1 MSKIEIVDST
11 LRDGVQSLW
20 ALRIRTEEILP
31 VARDFDNAGFNVI
44 DITGTGFT
52 SFFAKQLREDPWVRV
67 ERLKSAIK
75 NTPLQCWM
83 RTREIN
89 DFGGVPKSREL
100 AKLWIKEM
108 ANCGINRMVFLESEN
123 DFGNIPELIQFAHS
137 VGVKVIVPIMFS
149 ISPYHTYEYYKEK
162 ARVLSDLGA
171 DAIEIKDQGGLLTP
185 ESTKWFVQSIKEGVK
200 GAEVQLE
207 FQTHCTTGLGMLSSL
222 AAIEEGVHIIRTCI
236 PPLAEGSSLPNAIT
250 LLNNAR
256 SMGFSDDIDRGCLE
270 RISEHLTYVAKRES
284 LPVGAPVEYDVFQY
298 EHQVPGGVKATLK
311 WQLSQLGRLDVYD
324 DVLHETIRV
333 RQDLGYPIMVTP
345 ASQYIVAQATIN
357 VLSGERYKKITDEIM
372 AKAILPSA
380 VPPPGPVSDELL
392 SKIKKNPRAEQILKQ
407 GEDTVSLDELRE
419 RLSATN
425 LSDREFLSRSA
436 IQPED
441 LAAVKSTP
449 LVHHYPTG
457 HQPLKALLQ
466 EILSGKRRSVYIKK
480 DDISIRVE

>member
-1 MSKIEIVDST
+1 
-11 LRDGVQSLW
+11 
-20 ALRIRTEEILP
+20 
-31 VARDFDNAGFNVI
+31 
-44 DITGTGFT
+44 
-52 SFFAKQLREDPWVRV
+52 
-67 ERLKSAIK
+67 
-75 NTPLQCWM
+75 
-83 RTREIN
+83 
-89 DFGGVPKSREL
+89 
-100 AKLWIKEM
+100 
-108 ANCGINRMVFLESEN
+108 
-123 DFGNIPELIQFAHS
+123 
-137 VGVKVIVPIMFS
+137 
-149 ISPYHTYEYYKEK
+149 
-162 ARVLSDLGA
+162 
-171 DAIEIKDQGGLLTP
+171 
-185 ESTKWFVQSIKEGVK
+185 
-200 GAEVQLE
+200 
-207 FQTHCTTGLGMLSSL
+207 MLSSL

-392 SKIKKNPRAEQILKQ
+392 SKIKKNPRSE
-407 GEDTVSLDELRE
+407 EHTSELQSRGHLVC
-419 RLSATN
+419 RL
-425 LSDREFLSRSA
+425 
-436 IQPED
+436 
-441 LAAVKSTP
+441 
-449 LVHHYPTG
+449 
-457 HQPLKALLQ
+457 LL
-466 EILSGKRRSVYIKK
+466 EKK
-480 DDISIRVE
+480 KKK